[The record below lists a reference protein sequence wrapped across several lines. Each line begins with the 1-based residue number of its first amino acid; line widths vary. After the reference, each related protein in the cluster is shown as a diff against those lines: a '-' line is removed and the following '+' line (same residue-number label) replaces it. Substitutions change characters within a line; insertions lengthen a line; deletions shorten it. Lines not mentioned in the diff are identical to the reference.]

1 MADFMSA
8 MTEIG
13 ELVQKK
19 LQIVRKTASLLS
31 EAIVDRA
38 RNGKLN
44 GNTKIDIKNSLKE
57 FSDEEKVDILTEA
70 IILVAQQNSTKK
82 TFDDAGG
89 YIPPSKKGGKRSSI
103 FGY

>member
-38 RNGKLN
+38 RSGKLS
-44 GNTKIDIKNSLKE
+44 GNTKIDIKNTLNE

-82 TFDDAGG
+82 YNDDDGG
-89 YIPPSKKGGKRSSI
+89 YVSPSKKGGKRSSI